1 MPQYPNYSQMINPY
15 QQMTYP
21 QFNSPYME
29 RTNYMQQY
37 QQNLQPVQQQSVPVQ
52 TQQPMGI
59 AGRTVQSVEQITANE
74 VPMDGSLAFFPKQ
87 DMTEIYAKQWNADG
101 TIKTV
106 IYRPVMDNAVNSHG
120 NNRNQ
125 QITIPDEVTKAF
137 MDRFDELSGK
147 IEQLENSMT
156 NSMTKSMTNAR
167 KATTKKDGDLND

>member
-52 TQQPMGI
+52 PQQAMGI
-59 AGRTVQSVEQITANE
+59 NGRTVQSVEQITANE
-74 VPMDGSLAFFPKQ
+74 VPMDGSLAFFPRQ
-87 DMTEIYAKQWNADG
+87 DMAEIYAKQWNADG

-106 IYRPVMDNAVNSHG
+106 IYRPVMDSAVNSQG
-120 NNRNQ
+120 NNQNQ
-125 QITIPDEVTKAF
+125 QITIPDDVTQAF
-137 MDRFDELSGK
+137 MNRFDELSNK
-147 IEQLENSMT
+147 MEQLENSL
-156 NSMTKSMTNAR
+156 TKSSTNQR
-167 KATTKKDGDLND
+167 KTSTKKDGDLND

>member
-21 QFNSPYME
+21 QINSPYME

-74 VPMDGSLAFFPKQ
+74 VPMDGSLAFFPRQ
-87 DMTEIYAKQWNADG
+87 DMAEIYAKQWNADG

-106 IYRPVMDNAVNSHG
+106 IYRPVIDNAVNSQG
-120 NNRNQ
+120 NNQNQ
-125 QITIPDEVTKAF
+125 QITIPDEVTKVF
-137 MDRFDELSGK
+137 MDRFDELSNK
-147 IEQLENSMT
+147 MEQLENSL
-156 NSMTKSMTNAR
+156 TKSSTNVR
-167 KATTKKDGDLND
+167 KTSTKKDGDLND

>member
-1 MPQYPNYSQMINPY
+1 MPQYPNYSPIINPY

-52 TQQPMGI
+52 SQQTTGI

-74 VPMDGSLAFFPKQ
+74 VPMDGSLAFFPRQ
-87 DMTEIYAKQWNADG
+87 DMAEIYAKQWNADG

-106 IYRPVMDNAVNSHG
+106 IYRPVMDNTVNSQG
-120 NNRNQ
+120 NNQNQ
-125 QITIPDEVTKAF
+125 QITIPDDVTQAF
-137 MDRFDELSGK
+137 MNRFDELSGK
-147 IEQLENSMT
+147 IEQLENSL
-156 NSMTKSMTNAR
+156 TKSSTNVR
-167 KATTKKDGDLND
+167 KNSTKKDGDLND

>member
-37 QQNLQPVQQQSVPVQ
+37 QQNLQPVQQQNVPVQ
-52 TQQPMGI
+52 SQQPIGI

-74 VPMDGSLAFFPKQ
+74 VPMDGSLAFFPRQ

-106 IYRPVMDNAVNSHG
+106 IYRPVIDNAVNSQG
-120 NNRNQ
+120 NNQNQ
-125 QITIPDEVTKAF
+125 QITIPDEVTKVF
-137 MDRFDELSGK
+137 MDRFDELSNK
-147 IEQLENSMT
+147 MEQLENSL
-156 NSMTKSMTNAR
+156 TKSSTNVR
-167 KATTKKDGDLND
+167 KTSTKKDGDLND

>member
-15 QQMTYP
+15 QQMSYP

-29 RTNYMQQY
+29 RMNYTQQY
-37 QQNLQPVQQQSVPVQ
+37 QQNLQPVQQQSIPVQ

-74 VPMDGSLAFFPKQ
+74 VPMDGSLAFFPRQ

-106 IYRPVMDNAVNSHG
+106 IYRPVIDNAVNSHG
-120 NNRNQ
+120 NNQNQ
-125 QITIPDEVTKAF
+125 QITIPDDVTQAF
-137 MDRFDELSGK
+137 MNRFDELSCK
-147 IEQLENSMT
+147 IEQLENSL
-156 NSMTKSMTNAR
+156 TKSSTNVR
-167 KATTKKDGDLND
+167 KTSTKKDGDLND

>member
-15 QQMTYP
+15 QQMSYP

-29 RTNYMQQY
+29 RMNYTQQY

-74 VPMDGSLAFFPKQ
+74 VPMDGSLAFFPRQ
-87 DMTEIYAKQWNADG
+87 DMAEIYAKQWNADG

-106 IYRPVMDNAVNSHG
+106 IYRPVMDNAVNSQG
-120 NNRNQ
+120 NNQNQ
-125 QITIPDEVTKAF
+125 QITISDDVTQAF
-137 MDRFDELSGK
+137 MNRFDELSEK
-147 IEQLENSMT
+147 IEQLEQVMTKPMTKTRNSM
-156 NSMTKSMTNAR
+156 S
-167 KATTKKDGDLND
+167 KKDGDLND

>member
-15 QQMTYP
+15 QQISYP

-29 RTNYMQQY
+29 RMNYTQQY

-74 VPMDGSLAFFPKQ
+74 VPMDGSLAFFPRQ
-87 DMTEIYAKQWNADG
+87 DMAEIYAKQWNADG

-106 IYRPVMDNAVNSHG
+106 IYRPVMDNAVNSQG
-120 NNRNQ
+120 NNQNQ
-125 QITIPDEVTKAF
+125 QITISDDVTRAF
-137 MDRFDELSGK
+137 MNRFDELSEK
-147 IEQLENSMT
+147 IEQLEHVMTKPMTKTRNSM
-156 NSMTKSMTNAR
+156 S
-167 KATTKKDGDLND
+167 KKDGDLND

>member
-37 QQNLQPVQQQSVPVQ
+37 QQNLQPVQQQNVPVQ
-52 TQQPMGI
+52 SQQPIGI

-74 VPMDGSLAFFPKQ
+74 VPMDGSLAFFPRQ
-87 DMTEIYAKQWNADG
+87 DMAEIYAKQWNADG

-106 IYRPVMDNAVNSHG
+106 IYRPVIDNAVNSQG
-120 NNRNQ
+120 NNQNQ
-125 QITIPDEVTKAF
+125 QITIPDEVTKVF
-137 MDRFDELSGK
+137 MDRFDELSNK
-147 IEQLENSMT
+147 MEQLENSL
-156 NSMTKSMTNAR
+156 TKSSTNVR
-167 KATTKKDGDLND
+167 KTSTKKDGDLND

>member
-21 QFNSPYME
+21 QINSPYME

-37 QQNLQPVQQQSVPVQ
+37 QQNLQPVQQQNVPVQ
-52 TQQPMGI
+52 SQQPMGI

-74 VPMDGSLAFFPKQ
+74 VPMDGSLAFFPRH

-106 IYRPVMDNAVNSHG
+106 IYRPVIDNAVNSQG
-120 NNRNQ
+120 NNQNQ
-125 QITIPDEVTKAF
+125 QITIPDEVTKVF
-137 MDRFDELSGK
+137 MDRFDELSNK
-147 IEQLENSMT
+147 MEQLENSL
-156 NSMTKSMTNAR
+156 TKSSTNVR
-167 KATTKKDGDLND
+167 KTSTKKDGDLND

>member
-37 QQNLQPVQQQSVPVQ
+37 QQNLQPVQQQNVPVQ
-52 TQQPMGI
+52 SQQTMGI

-74 VPMDGSLAFFPKQ
+74 VPMDGSLAFFPRQ
-87 DMTEIYAKQWNADG
+87 DMAEIYAKQWNADG

-106 IYRPVMDNAVNSHG
+106 IYRPVMDNAVNSQG
-120 NNRNQ
+120 NNQNQ
-125 QITIPDEVTKAF
+125 QITISDDVTQAF
-137 MDRFDELSGK
+137 MNRFDELSEK
-147 IEQLENSMT
+147 IEQLEQVMTKPMTKTRNSM
-156 NSMTKSMTNAR
+156 S
-167 KATTKKDGDLND
+167 KKDGDLND